1 MTGTMYGLA
10 NADQT
15 NATGTPDLSQPA
27 MIGCHPRGHTPDP
40 DVLAGRR
47 AGTAGPE

>member
-10 NADQT
+10 NAGKT
-15 NATGTPDLSQPA
+15 NAKGMPKLVQLA